1 MNIKINKRNV
11 NPKNLGNHWLTT
23 QVNGLLFVSFFLD
36 FNLQLCPH
44 PWESQMY
51 CLDWLSL
58 VNSKRCLKTGWI
70 TAHFTPIVIG
80 RLSLQ
85 FSRSEKLPALLIGVH
100 VVFDPHANVLSCCI
114 LLTNKEGPL
123 GRFGRLSRLTL
134 KLYKSSVL
142 CVILTVYKFPLQ
154 NTFTLQ

>member
-11 NPKNLGNHWLTT
+11 NPKNLGDLWLTT

-36 FNLQLCPH
+36 FNLQLCLH
-44 PWESQMY
+44 PWESQTY

-58 VNSKRCLKTGWI
+58 VNSKMCLKTGWI
-70 TAHFTPIVIG
+70 TAHVTPTMIG

-85 FSRSEKLPALLIGVH
+85 FSRSEKLSALLIGVH
-100 VVFDPHANVLSCCI
+100 VVFDPHVLSCCI

-123 GRFGRLSRLTL
+123 GRFDRLSQLTL

-142 CVILTVYKFPLQ
+142 CVTLTIYKFPLQ